1 VHGIFPGRNT
11 EVDIRAENKAV
22 HGREFQG
29 HLFGFTTFIVA
40 VVAHFL
46 FFLVSSLVIAF
57 LPRSKRLLI
66 SWLQSC
72 LKHIKL
78 YFLSG
83 SLQMPEMLCP

>member
-46 FFLVSSLVIAF
+46 FFLV
-57 LPRSKRLLI
+57 
-66 SWLQSC
+66 
-72 LKHIKL
+72 
-78 YFLSG
+78 
-83 SLQMPEMLCP
+83 LCPKVHMS